1 MSVGWHSDDEK
12 IFQAAMRAQLAY
24 RIIVDVAPALL
35 ESGSRHFQLPD
46 KGTHVPHSGDFPSC
60 LSAYQLSLAQGKFR
74 DIAIISLSLGVTRK
88 FELRPQATLQSLLC
102 RKQVVRPSFWLAMGM
117 SQEFEIRIGIARWM
131 WEHSLPFY
139 DAYSI
144 YCMGHLPWMT
154 HRRRSTSS
162 IVCARPG
169 MSCIRSRM
177 LYLLIVSDIEHVVAE
192 LRPKEDNITGPRI
205 NLTWR
210 WVGKHTPQC
219 PACRARGSV
228 NGPPPELTPVPSG
241 RTPPP
246 PAQPME
252 SPVTSFKQDP
262 QQTPILP
269 SLGLEAPAVSSTAPE
284 PGGLRAASCKA
295 APQMPPC
302 QYGSRRQKHRAAV
315 PGMPAGG
322 MMPQMGLSPP
332 PAMMAMTAPQM
343 PYPGTMPGLALPSG
357 MPAMMSQ
364 HPGQVQQVQLAQ
376 QPQQFGMGQQQQPQ
390 QQQFGMGQ
398 QQQPQQPQ
406 FGMGQQHQMPQQ
418 PQQQQQFGMGQ
429 QYQPQQQQFGMG
441 HQQPQQQFGMGQ
453 QQQQPQQQQF
463 GMGQQQQPQQQQ
475 FGMGQ
480 QQQPQQQQFG
490 MGQQQQQQQFGMGQ
504 QQQQQQQQHLHQAQ
518 MMQHM
523 QMMQQMQQQQMPP
536 Q

>member
-88 FELRPQATLQSLLC
+88 FELRPHCHYALACLATLAILPLFATPARDPGTRIADSDTNASDL
-102 RKQVVRPSFWLAMGM
+102 MTMEGM
-117 SQEFEIRIGIARWM
+117 TQKHFQ
-131 WEHSLPFY
+131 
-139 DAYSI
+139 
-144 YCMGHLPWMT
+144 
-154 HRRRSTSS
+154 HR
-162 IVCARPG
+162 V
-169 MSCIRSRM
+169 
-177 LYLLIVSDIEHVVAE
+177 
-192 LRPKEDNITGPRI
+192 PKEDNITGPRI

-246 PAQPME
+246 PAQPIE

-302 QYGSRRQKHRAAV
+302 QYGSRRQKHRAAGEIV
-315 PGMPAGG
+315 SWVLLLFVCCCLLLCCLRCLLVCLLVLFVFAVFCCCYASWHGA
-322 MMPQMGLSPP
+322 
-332 PAMMAMTAPQM
+332 
-343 PYPGTMPGLALPSG
+343 
-357 MPAMMSQ
+357 
-364 HPGQVQQVQLAQ
+364 
-376 QPQQFGMGQQQQPQ
+376 
-390 QQQFGMGQ
+390 
-398 QQQPQQPQ
+398 
-406 FGMGQQHQMPQQ
+406 
-418 PQQQQQFGMGQ
+418 
-429 QYQPQQQQFGMG
+429 
-441 HQQPQQQFGMGQ
+441 
-453 QQQQPQQQQF
+453 
-463 GMGQQQQPQQQQ
+463 
-475 FGMGQ
+475 
-480 QQQPQQQQFG
+480 
-490 MGQQQQQQQFGMGQ
+490 
-504 QQQQQQQQHLHQAQ
+504 AQ
-518 MMQHM
+518 MNKTCPDVCKDGVCTLRVKLQTLLSSLCFALW
-523 QMMQQMQQQQMPP
+523 PRCGFLCTSTAD
-536 Q
+536 